1 MQQVLS
7 EQQLGEFKKIL
18 QERYR
23 QLRKEISEELRRSDD
38 ERYIEL
44 AGRVHDPEEEALAD
58 LLVDLNLAEIDRHI
72 QDLRQI
78 DSALIRVAKGEYG
91 ICIDCEQPIGL
102 ERLKANPTAERCL
115 QCQEVYEKSHLVKGT
130 PSL

>member
-23 QLRKEISEELRRSDD
+23 QLRMEISEELRRSDD

-44 AGRVHDPEEEALAD
+44 AGRVHDPEEEAVAD

-72 QDLRQI
+72 QELRQI
-78 DSALIRVAKGEYG
+78 DNALIRIAKGEYG

-115 QCQEVYEKSHLVKGT
+115 PCQEVYEKTHLVRAT